1 MTDDDLVARAL
12 ALDWLAATL
21 RHARP
26 LDDAMATAPQ
36 GIATRDR
43 AFAQL
48 LARSVLRRLG
58 QIDALLARCLERPLP
73 KGAWLARLILRLGA
87 VQLLFLDT
95 PPHAAV
101 DTAVGLAKQRAGRYQ
116 KLVNGVLR
124 RLARDGAAWRDEQD
138 APRLNTPDWLW
149 DSWSAAYGE
158 DVTRAIAASHL
169 SEPPL
174 DFSAKPDRAVAFEA
188 TLLPTGSLRR
198 PAGGRIADLP
208 GFAAGDWWLQD
219 AAAALPARLLGDLT
233 GAHVIDLCAAPG
245 GKTAQLA
252 AAGAMVSAV
261 DRAAPRL
268 ARLSQ
273 NLARLSLPAELI
285 KADAATWQPP
295 KPADFVLL
303 DAPCTATGTIRR
315 HPDIP
320 HLKRPGDVPAAA
332 AAQARLLA
340 NALAMLAPGGTLV
353 YAVCSLQE
361 EEGPAHIE
369 GLLAADATVE
379 RVPVET
385 GEIAGL
391 GELIDSRGD
400 LRSLPCHLA
409 NLGGLDGFYVARLRR
424 KT

>member
-1 MTDDDLVARAL
+1 MTDDDLAARDL

-26 LDDAMATAPQ
+26 LDDAMATAPE
-36 GIATRDR
+36 GIAARDR

-48 LARSVLRRLG
+48 LARTVLRRRG
-58 QIDALLARCLERPLP
+58 QLDDLLARCIERPLP

-95 PPHAAV
+95 LPHAAV
-101 DTAVGLAKQRAGRYQ
+101 DTAVRLAKQRAGRYQ
-116 KLVNGVLR
+116 KLINGVLR
-124 RLARDGAAWRDEQD
+124 RLAREGAAWRDEQD

-149 DSWSAAYGE
+149 ESWTVAYGE
-158 DVTRAIAASHL
+158 DVTRAIAARHL
-169 SEPPL
+169 MEPPL
-174 DFSAKPDRAVAFEA
+174 DITAKTDCAEA
-188 TLLPTGSLRR
+188 LGATVLPTGTLRR
-198 PAGGRIADLP
+198 AAGGRVADLP
-208 GFAAGDWWLQD
+208 GFAAGDWWVQD
-219 AAAALPARLLGDLT
+219 AAAALPARLLGDVS

-252 AAGAMVSAV
+252 AAGATVTAV

-268 ARLSQ
+268 ERLSE
-273 NLARLSLPAELI
+273 NLARLALPAEVVQ
-285 KADAATWQPP
+285 ADAGTWQPS
-295 KPADFVLL
+295 KLADFVLL

-320 HLKRPGDVPAAA
+320 YLKRPADVPAAA

-340 NALAMLAPGGTLV
+340 NGIRMLAPGGTLV
-353 YAVCSLQE
+353 YAVCSLQA
-361 EEGPAHIE
+361 EEGPAQIDA
-369 GLLAADATVE
+369 LLATAATLE
-379 RVPVET
+379 RVPIDAA
-385 GEIAGL
+385 EIDGL
-391 GELIDSRGD
+391 EDLIDSRGD

-409 NLGGLDGFYVARLRR
+409 DFGGLDGFYAARLRR